1 MNLDTHFSSGTLTA
15 LLLAPTFVDG
25 VMIAFGSM
33 FPDIDHGGTALGKS
47 APYISK
53 FLEHRGFTH
62 SLLFAGLMSLL
73 NPWFGIGILVH
84 IVFDMMTKRGVQ
96 LFYPWNKKIRF
107 PLAKY
112 AVTGGKFEKVVK
124 VLLMILVIIVAGNK
138 LAYMPIV

>member
-1 MNLDTHFSSGTLTA
+1 MNLDTHLSSGILTA

-25 VMIAFGSM
+25 VMIAVGSM

-53 FLEHRGFTH
+53 LVKHRGLTH
-62 SLLFAGLMSLL
+62 SLLFTGIMSLL
-73 NPWFGIGILVH
+73 NPWFGIGMIVH

-96 LFYPWNKKIRF
+96 LLYPWNKRIRF

-124 VLLMILVIIVAGNK
+124 LLLFITFIIVASHK
-138 LAYMPIV
+138 FVRMPIV